1 MVFSSLSA
9 EVAEAILSH
18 LRPPTETDRG
28 ETGGTMMKL
37 LDLGKN
43 SVAASPWPP
52 VHRSFLF

>member
-1 MVFSSLSA
+1 MVFSSLFA

-18 LRPPTETDRG
+18 LRPPTENDPG

-43 SVAASPWPP
+43 SVAASP
-52 VHRSFLF
+52 